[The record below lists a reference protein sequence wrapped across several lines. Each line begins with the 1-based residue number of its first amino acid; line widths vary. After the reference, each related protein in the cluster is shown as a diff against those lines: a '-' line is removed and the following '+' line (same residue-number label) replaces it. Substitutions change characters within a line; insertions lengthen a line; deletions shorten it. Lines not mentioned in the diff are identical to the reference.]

1 MNAQTNFS
9 EYLGTDGAFSR
20 KHTIRV
26 GRTKY
31 VVQIALS
38 KLCDK
43 PKIVSISKMKSD
55 DDVVLLS
62 PVYLFESQGW
72 LIKSIYRE
80 LRNGYWQKVKA
91 ERNSKNEYMAG
102 LKQSGQFR
110 KDLCRGRRF

>member
-20 KHTIRV
+20 KHNIRV

-38 KLCDK
+38 QLSDN

-91 ERNSKNEYMAG
+91 ERKSKDEYISS
-102 LKQSGQFR
+102 LVQSGRFR